1 MNIISIK
8 KLRDINLVSVEI
20 DGCQKQFNVDKSCET
35 DSEIIQ
41 YIEEWYSSY
50 L

>member
-1 MNIISIK
+1 MKIISIER
-8 KLRDINLVSVEI
+8 LRDINLVNVEI

-35 DSEIIQ
+35 ESEIIQ
-41 YIEEWYSSY
+41 YIEEWYGSY